1 MADKIAVPDR
11 DGRLARN
18 ERLEKA
24 IQGGQER
31 RREQLAT
38 VPIPQPS
45 TNPLPG
51 QKGLKPANS
60 ALDVLKKR

>member
-18 ERLEKA
+18 EKLEKQ

-31 RREQLAT
+31 RREALAKLPT
-38 VPIPQPS
+38 QT
-45 TNPLPG
+45 TNQQRPKMP
-51 QKGLKPANS
+51 
-60 ALDVLKKR
+60 R